1 MVRTIQTQHN
11 LQQTQYTQS
20 IILYTTTIGET
31 TKINKEV
38 QDLFLSI
45 DNDSTS
51 ITVQQENHNQY
62 QKHWLNNID
71 VVQQKQRQDN
81 DEDVCDNNNSD
92 NDNDNDNVDGDVDNN
107 DDDDDSDKM
116 NIDND
121 NNASKE
127 TMLSWWKKLDAVD
140 EKSPNWGKNDCV

>member
-45 DNDSTS
+45 DNGSTS

-81 DEDVCDNNNSD
+81 DEDVYDNNNNSD

-121 NNASKE
+121 DNASKE
-127 TMLSWWKKLDAVD
+127 TMFSWWKLDAVD